1 MKHIPTLVASVILAM
16 PGGVLLA
23 AGQVAQQVNPSE
35 LNKDIVQGLLNITG
49 LFLAILLP
57 IAGQQLLSL
66 RNKVNTAQSD
76 VKAAKDK
83 QDKSVSTEEMETVR
97 SDIGLLQETVQ
108 SLKDDLRVTTQE
120 KNTAVRERDNYKKD
134 NAVLIE
140 QLADERKITADLSRR
155 CDEQDMKIAELRLEF
170 TTLKGVNELANQIS
184 ANIEKLMKHSTGEH
198 AKVITDTTPAEK
210 AEGAA

>member
-210 AEGAA
+210 AEDAA

>member
-1 MKHIPTLVASVILAM
+1 MKYIPTLVASVILAM

-23 AGQVAQQVNPSE
+23 AGQVAQQVSPSE
-35 LNKDIVQGLLNITG
+35 LNKDIIQGLLNITG

-66 RNKVNTAQSD
+66 RNKVKTAETE
-76 VKAAKDK
+76 VKETKK
-83 QDKSVSTEEMETVR
+83 IQEMSVSTDEMETVR

-108 SLKDDLRVTTQE
+108 SLKDDLRVTTHE
-120 KNTAVRERDNYKKD
+120 KNTAIRERDNYKKD
-134 NAVLIE
+134 NAALIE
-140 QLADERKITADLSRR
+140 QLEDERKTTANLSRR

-198 AKVITDTTPAEK
+198 AKVIADTTPAEN

>member
-1 MKHIPTLVASVILAM
+1 MKYIPTLVASVILAM

-23 AGQVAQQVNPSE
+23 AGQVAQQVSPSE
-35 LNKDIVQGLLNITG
+35 LNKDIIQGLLNITG

-66 RNKVNTAQSD
+66 RNKVKTAETE
-76 VKAAKDK
+76 VKETKK
-83 QDKSVSTEEMETVR
+83 IQETSVSTDEMETVR

-108 SLKDDLRVTTQE
+108 SLKDDLRVTTHE
-120 KNTAVRERDNYKKD
+120 KNTAIRERDNYKKD
-134 NAVLIE
+134 NAALIE
-140 QLADERKITADLSRR
+140 QLEDERKTTANLSRR

-198 AKVITDTTPAEK
+198 AKVIADTTPAEN